1 TSLTSLCAFALLAA
15 APQGGTISIT
25 TTSPEAAAAYVEA
38 YDQLFAGHGD
48 LARTAVNKALSINPN
63 LLLAQALLYSI
74 TPGVEAMNKVD
85 AAAQAGASL
94 PEAER
99 TELAIFAAN
108 KHGDS
113 EKAR

>member
-1 TSLTSLCAFALLAA
+1 MFIAQRGPSMTLLTPLCGFVLLAA

-38 YDQLFAGHGD
+38 YDQLVAGHGD
-48 LARTAVNKALSINPN
+48 IARTAALKALSLDPN

-74 TPGVEAMNKVD
+74 TPGVDAMNKVD

-94 PEAER
+94 P
-99 TELAIFAAN
+99 
-108 KHGDS
+108 
-113 EKAR
+113 